1 MESRVIGKGCI
12 FVFVK
17 TCHPSEPTGKKREVP
32 NKGTV
37 PSRELVHFLPGIQ
50 EKSSTQKC
58 LGGGYFSSQEGIVWA
73 LPRHCNSE
81 FSNVR
86 LEGQN
91 SETRYVTV
99 NSEGP

>member
-1 MESRVIGKGCI
+1 MYI
-12 FVFVK
+12 VFLK

-50 EKSSTQKC
+50 EKSLTQKC
-58 LGGGYFSSQEGIVWA
+58 LGGGYLSSQEGIVWA
-73 LPRHCNSE
+73 LPKH
-81 FSNVR
+81 VR

-91 SETRYVTV
+91 SETRYFTV